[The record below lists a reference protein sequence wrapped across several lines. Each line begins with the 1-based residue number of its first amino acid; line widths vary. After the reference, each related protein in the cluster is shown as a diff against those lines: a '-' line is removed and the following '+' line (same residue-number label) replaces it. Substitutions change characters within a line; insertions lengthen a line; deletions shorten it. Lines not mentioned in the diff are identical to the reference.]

1 MNIIERVDRAGDQD
15 VEIIK
20 LQYASAGEMV
30 RIIEAM
36 NKPSGGKTAQATF
49 LIPTIVA
56 DDRSNSVIVSGEVK
70 ARERVVRLVKR
81 LDSELESNGNTR
93 VYYLKYSKAEDLVKV
108 LSGVSK
114 TICL

>member
-1 MNIIERVDRAGDQD
+1 M
-15 VEIIK
+15 
-20 LQYASAGEMV
+20 
-30 RIIEAM
+30 
-36 NKPSGGKTAQATF
+36 
-49 LIPTIVA
+49 
-56 DDRSNSVIVSGEVK
+56 IVSGEVK
-70 ARERVVRLVKR
+70 ARERVARLVKR